1 MGTIEEVSY
10 MKREGRSDAEI
21 ASSLKKK
28 GVPDAEI
35 TSALSQTKIK
45 DAVQASPVEDSQMHT
60 QEYGDEEM
68 APSLMS
74 PGTQYSQPASE
85 EQHAE
90 EPQAPQPDMQAAY
103 PEYQSYAQ
111 QGSYDSQQYA
121 SGNIGAEVIT
131 EIADQ
136 VVAEKL
142 SPILNAMDKILD
154 MKSNTEAQLKYLDER
169 LKRIEKIIDRLQLS
183 VLQRVGE
190 YVSNVEEIKQEMQET
205 QKTFKALIDKK

>member
-1 MGTIEEVSY
+1 MGTVEEVAF

-21 ASSLKKK
+21 ASNLRKK
-28 GVPDAEI
+28 GLPEQEI
-35 TSALSQTKIK
+35 TSAISQTKIK
-45 DAVQASPVEDSQMHT
+45 EAVAAPSAEEAHT
-60 QEYGDEEM
+60 QEYGEEQM
-68 APSLMS
+68 SPSLMS
-74 PGTQYSQPASE
+74 PGAQYQSAPVE
-85 EQHAE
+85 EQ
-90 EPQAPQPDMQAAY
+90 PQQEAAVEQQSAY

-111 QGSYDSQQYA
+111 TGSYDQQQYA

-142 SPILNAMDKILD
+142 SPILGAMDKILD
-154 MKSNTEAQLKYLDER
+154 MKSNTEAQLRYLDER

-205 QKTFKALIDKK
+205 QKTFKALVDKKGM